1 MAYLLTTVDETYM
14 EKFIV
19 RKSLLKFFFISLLLI
34 PNIFLNAQ
42 TLNSFQTNDLN
53 TIYIDQNQYYL
64 IPHLASCFRN
74 SMSFHSKLFDYKSE
88 EQVAVLFHDFGD
100 WGYAGAINIPFNI
113 VIVAIEPF
121 DYVYDVMP
129 ANERMNWL
137 MNHELTHIVMCDKPN
152 SRDRFFRS
160 LFSGKVNATTEQPL
174 SILYSYLASPRRY
187 SPRWYHE
194 GIAVFMETWMAG
206 GIGRALGGYDEMVFR
221 SMVFDSSYFYNAV
234 GLESE
239 GTTID
244 FQVGMNAYLYGTR
257 FVNYLAH
264 QYGPEKLLN
273 WYRRDEDSYTFYA
286 SQFKQVYNSSIREEW
301 DKWISFEHELQN
313 ENINLIK
320 EFPAT
325 EYRKIG
331 WESLGAVSREFYNKN
346 ENKIYAAINYPGQL
360 AQISSI
366 SLDDGKIE
374 KLIDMPSP
382 AMYYVASLAYDDSSS
397 TLFYTINNS
406 QNWRTI
412 KSFNLKTEE
421 SKTFLEHARIGDIT
435 FNKSDKSLWG
445 LQHNNGLSY
454 LVKIPYPYENWQT
467 IYLMPYGQD
476 LFDIDISPDG
486 KYLSGTKSE
495 ISGKQKLVRI
505 DIKNAEEGTVDFEE
519 LYEFENNSASNFV
532 FSPDGKD
539 LYGTSYLTGVS
550 NAFRYNFEKKEME
563 ILTNTETGFFRPIK
577 ISSDSILAFKYSG
590 KGFSPVIFKENTLK
604 DVNAI
609 NYLGQ
614 KVVEKY
620 PVLETWKAGSPAEV
634 KIDSLMTYNGDYDAH
649 NYMRLT
655 SLYPIVEGYKD
666 FPSYGLRLDLQDPL
680 QLSSVIL
687 SASYSPNK
695 LIQKKQ
701 RFHIGLAMKYWNWD
715 FEADYN
721 HADFYD
727 LFGPTKTSQAGYA
740 FLLKYNEYLID
751 ESPRKMDYTILAE
764 AYGDLERVPDY
775 QNVAASFDKL
785 YTLRGEIK
793 YSRFRKSLGSVD
805 DEAGFSFQVN
815 SKNNYVNKNFY
826 PRLWAN
832 ANYGFL
838 TPWNHSSIWL
848 RGSVGNSFA
857 NNRDDAFANFYFGG
871 FGNNYVDYQEVRRYR
886 SYYSFPGVELNSIG
900 GTNFGKFMIEWDL
913 PALRF
918 KEIGFLAFYST
929 FARIALF
936 SSGLITNFD
945 KSSLQQKYLN
955 VGAQLDFEVVLFSL
969 MKSTISVGYAR
980 AFHHDIKPADEV
992 MFSLKLL

>member
-1 MAYLLTTVDETYM
+1 MAYLLTTVDETNM

-121 DYVYDVMP
+121 DYVFDVMP

-206 GIGRALGGYDEMVFR
+206 GVGRALGGYDEMVFR

-257 FVNYLAH
+257 FVNYLAY
-264 QYGPEKLLN
+264 QYGPQKLLD
-273 WYRRDEDSYTFYA
+273 WFKRTDDSYTFYA
-286 SQFKQVYNSSIREEW
+286 SQFKQVYNTSLRDEW
-301 DKWISFEHELQN
+301 DKWISFERDLQK
-313 ENINLIK
+313 ENIKLIE
-320 EFPAT
+320 EFQT
-325 EYRKIG
+325 TGYKNICR
-331 WESLGAVSREFYNKN
+331 ESLGAVSRQFYDKN

-366 SLDDGKIE
+366 SLSNGKIE
-374 KLIDMPSP
+374 KLVDMPSP
-382 AMYYVASLAYDDSSS
+382 AMYYVASIAYDDSSS
-397 TLFYTINNS
+397 TLFYTTNNS

-412 KSFNLKTEE
+412 NSFNIRTKENKT
-421 SKTFLEHARIGDIT
+421 LLNQARIGDIV
-435 FNKSDKSLWG
+435 FNKADKSLWG

-495 ISGKQKLVRI
+495 ISGKQKLIIV
-505 DIKNAEEGTVDFEE
+505 DIKQAEEGTVNFDE

-532 FSPDGKD
+532 FSPDGKN
-539 LYGTSYLTGVS
+539 LYGSSYLTGVS
-550 NAFRYNFEKKEME
+550 NVFCYNFETKEME

-577 ISSDSILAFKYSG
+577 ISPDSILAFKYSG
-590 KGFSPVIFKENTLK
+590 KGFSPVIFKENVLK
-604 DVNAI
+604 DANAI

-634 KIDSLMTYNGDYDAH
+634 KIDSLMTYNGDYDAY

-680 QLSSVIL
+680 QLSSFIL

-701 RFHIGLAMKYWNWD
+701 RFHLGLAMKYWDWE

-721 HADFYD
+721 NADFYD
-727 LFGPTKTSQAGYA
+727 LSGPTKTSQAGYG
-740 FLLKYNEYLID
+740 FILKYNKYLID
-751 ESPRKMDYTILAE
+751 ESPRKMDYTIQAE

-785 YTLRGEIK
+785 YTVRGDLK
-793 YSRFRKSLGSVD
+793 YTRFRKSLGSVD
-805 DEAGFSFQVN
+805 NEEGFSVQVN
-815 SKNNYVNKNFY
+815 SKNNYVNKNIY
-826 PRLWAN
+826 PRIWTNLS
-832 ANYGFL
+832 YGFL
-838 TPWNHSSIWL
+838 TPWNHSSVWFH
-848 RGSVGNSFA
+848 GSVGNSFA
-857 NNRDDAFANFYFGG
+857 ENRDDAFANFYFGG
-871 FGNNYVDYQEVRRYR
+871 FGNNYVDYLDVRRYR

-900 GTNFGKFMIEWDL
+900 GTNFGKLMVEWDL
-913 PALRF
+913 PAVRF
-918 KEIGFLAFYST
+918 REMGFLGFYST
-929 FARIALF
+929 FARLAFF

-945 KSSLQQKYLN
+945 KNSLQRKYLN
-955 VGAQLDFEVVLFSL
+955 AGAQLDFEVVLFSL
-969 MKSTISVGYAR
+969 MKSTISAGYAK
-980 AFHHDIKPADEV
+980 AFQKSTKPTDEF
-992 MFSLKLL
+992 MLSLKLL